1 MIEYKCKIMYKSLI
15 ENKNNNEILNTTLR
29 ISDISDEVCPECGEP
44 IIEKWSGVKCSEC
57 DWWFC
62 Y

>member
-1 MIEYKCKIMYKSLI
+1 MEEDKNLQ
-15 ENKNNNEILNTTLR
+15 ENLDNTNEELH
-29 ISDISDEVCPECGEP
+29 ISDVSDEVCTECGEP
-44 IIEKWSGVKCSEC
+44 LIEKWSGVKCSKC

>member
-1 MIEYKCKIMYKSLI
+1 MEEIQDNEELI
-15 ENKNNNEILNTTLR
+15 T
-29 ISDISDEVCPECGEP
+29 EVCPDCGNP
-44 IIEKWSGVKCSEC
+44 IIEKYSGVKCSKC

>member
-1 MIEYKCKIMYKSLI
+1 ME
-15 ENKNNNEILNTTLR
+15 EDKNSQQNLDNSNEELH
-29 ISDISDEVCPECGEP
+29 ISDVSDEVCPECGEP
-44 IIEKWSGVKCSEC
+44 IIEKWSGVKCSKC